1 MTSEPGTMFE
11 PQKMVGSVSRVLAS
25 WRGFWGAHCVCLQEQ
40 SKAETDGGLRDDAA
54 TSIQACLAKA
64 IIIATAE
71 TDEER
76 KQFAN
81 PVFET
86 TFAEYLDPY
95 NSIIN
100 DPLVKWGGRV
110 GG

>member
-1 MTSEPGTMFE
+1 MAFGVHMHLLAE
-11 PQKMVGSVSRVLAS
+11 QKKTEE
-25 WRGFWGAHCVCLQEQ
+25 FQKNTEQ